1 MAGSRGRSRGL
12 SRRRV
17 LRGLG
22 GVMLG
27 AGVGVGL
34 GGCGGGSAG
43 LALEISALAGTVPP
57 QLPGQFQRRGG
68 GAVRV
73 RPVMQLEGLFREL
86 ERWGPGP
93 GQAARADGAA
103 GGAVRSSVALTMVGD
118 GWLEAAIARGLVGPL
133 GLADRSGW
141 RSLGE
146 RWRRLV
152 WRDRSGRPVP
162 LDDAAGR
169 VWGAP
174 YRWGTTVLVY
184 RRDRVDRMGG
194 PLTDWGDLWRP
205 QLAGR
210 VMLLNQ
216 PREVLGA
223 IAKGLGG
230 SYNAADPMAIAG
242 FGDRL
247 RGLRSQGL
255 LYGDRDYL
263 QPLLLGDAWA
273 AMGWSHEVLPALERH
288 RSLAAVVPVGGT
300 ALWAD
305 LWVRPAGAAE
315 SAAALDWIEFGWDA
329 PVSRQLAEVGLGL
342 ALQDLDGAIATAP
355 DTTAT
360 RRSLRPTAETLAR
373 SEFIEPLDPVAR
385 DRYGNLWADLRA

>member
-1 MAGSRGRSRGL
+1 MDFCAPEPDAKSAMVGPLGL

-34 GGCGGGSAG
+34 GGCGRGAAG
-43 LALEISALAGTVPP
+43 LGLEVSALAGTVPP

-68 GAVRV
+68 EAVRV

-86 ERWGPGP
+86 EQGGPG
-93 GQAARADGAA
+93 AKA
-103 GGAVRSSVALTMVGD
+103 GALTMVGD
-118 GWLEAAIARGLVGPL
+118 GWLAAAIARGLVGPL
-133 GLADRSGW
+133 DVAGRPGW

-152 WRDRSGRPVP
+152 WRDRSGRLVP
-162 LDDAAGR
+162 LGESSGQ

-184 RRDRVDRMGG
+184 RRDRLERMGG
-194 PLTDWGDLWRP
+194 PLADWQDLWRP
-205 QLAGR
+205 QLARR
-210 VMLLNQ
+210 VALLDQ

-230 SYNAADPMAIAG
+230 SYNAADPAAIAG
-242 FGDRL
+242 FSDRL
-247 RGLRSQGL
+247 RTLRSQVL
-255 LYGDRDYL
+255 SYGDRDYL
-263 QPLLLGDAWA
+263 QPLLLGDAWV

-288 RSLAAVVPVGGT
+288 RSLGALVPVGGT

-315 SAAALDWIEFGWDA
+315 SAAALDWIEFGWDGS
-329 PVSRQLAEVGLGL
+329 VSRQLAEVGAGL
-342 ALQDLDGAIATAP
+342 ALQDLEGGADLP
-355 DTTAT
+355 PETTAT
-360 RRSLRPTAETLAR
+360 RRSLRPTAATLAQ
-373 SEFIEPLDPVAR
+373 SEFLEPLDRAAR